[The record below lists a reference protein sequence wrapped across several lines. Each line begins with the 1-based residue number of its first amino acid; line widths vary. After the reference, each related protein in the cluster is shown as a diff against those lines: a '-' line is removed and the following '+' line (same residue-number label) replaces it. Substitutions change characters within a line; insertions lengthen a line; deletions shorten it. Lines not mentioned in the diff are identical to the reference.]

1 LGPHIPAGNFK
12 GELTM
17 KTRDF
22 ALTLIA
28 SGAMVATAVPA
39 QTTDTSSSSTTT
51 STDNSG
57 TSTTTTKKHHK
68 KHARRSSANNDT
80 SKNSAANDTSTQAND
95 QQGIPAGNPSQ
106 SGLSPDR
113 KTTDE
118 HGNTRVTGTD
128 AMNTSS
134 HVKVTNDNDTGQQ
147 GASSG
152 VAGATATPPS
162 VPNGTNSSMAP
173 SGGGPKSEDTG
184 AKPKR

>member
-1 LGPHIPAGNFK
+1 
-12 GELTM
+12 M
-17 KTRDF
+17 KIRDF

-28 SGAMVATAVPA
+28 SGAMVATGVPA
-39 QTTDTSSSSTTT
+39 QTTDTSSTSSTT
-51 STDNSG
+51 SSDDNG
-57 TSTTTTKKHHK
+57 TTTTTTTKKHHK
-68 KHARRSSANNDT
+68 KHARRSSAKDDT
-80 SKNSAANDTSTQAND
+80 TKNSAANDTSTKAND

-134 HVKVTNDNDTGQQ
+134 HVKVSNDNDTGQQ

-152 VAGATATPPS
+152 VSGPTSTPANTPS
-162 VPNGTNSSMAP
+162 GSNNGSQPA
-173 SGGGPKSEDTG
+173 GGGPNSQDSG
-184 AKPKR
+184 AKPRK